1 MVDNTGEVSTDVVGV
16 AGVELL
22 KRTGSLMKQK
32 KLNAGFSKVT
42 ITDDTGN
49 NEVDGDAPNAAQVNT
64 TNALYLA

>member
-1 MVDNTGEVSTDVVGV
+1 
-16 AGVELL
+16 
-22 KRTGSLMKQK
+22 MKQK